1 MVHVQSDA
9 QPTLIVVAATGRTV
23 RLQRKPRRWVAA
35 APARWRWK
43 TDGRRR
49 APGGGDVSS
58 RRLLGAHLP
67 AAYPERRE
75 TVAGECLG
83 CMTQFAVD
91 VAAAS
96 AGDVSGLRSRRARSR
111 GHRGTAAASAVQR
124 VADPEDGT
132 MTLRFI
138 VGRILRELIEL
149 AERAEDAELVD
160 ALHDAL
166 DVASPAGGL
175 RG

>member
-1 MVHVQSDA
+1 M
-9 QPTLIVVAATGRTV
+9 
-23 RLQRKPRRWVAA
+23 
-35 APARWRWK
+35 
-43 TDGRRR
+43 
-49 APGGGDVSS
+49 SS
-58 RRLLGAHLP
+58 RRLLGAYLP

-75 TVAGECLG
+75 TVAG
-83 CMTQFAVD
+83 
-91 VAAAS
+91 
-96 AGDVSGLRSRRARSR
+96 
-111 GHRGTAAASAVQR
+111 ASAVQR

-149 AERAEDAELVD
+149 AERDEDAELVD

-175 RG
+175 RR